1 MTDIKLKHVLLL
13 AAAIPLAVSAQTELT
28 YTEAKT
34 LYANKTKK
42 EVSIHDPS
50 VVYDQSS
57 GRYYIFGSHRG
68 CAYSTDMQNWT
79 SSSFTWQQGTNN
91 NAGND
96 VAFVTPAVTAVKK
109 GGATVALP
117 AFNAM
122 DWSKRSDASYDIN
135 GNMWA
140 PDVIWNPTMNKWCQY
155 LSINGDAWHSSI
167 ILLTADNITGPYL
180 YQGPVVTC
188 GFYDTSHSYKET
200 DLEIVLG
207 EQSTLPSRYNV
218 GTKWGERWPHTIDP
232 SVFFDE
238 EGKLWLCYGSWS
250 GGIWMLELD
259 EETGLRDYD
268 VEYPSVNG
276 SSNGVTSDPYFGKKI
291 AGGYYVSGEGPYIEH
306 IGNWYYLFVS
316 YGFFSPDG
324 GYEMRVFLSDKP
336 DGPYKDSKGKSA
348 IFTSYAMNYGKNGDT
363 RGGKLMGAY
372 NGWGFQTVGECAQ
385 GHNSAITTE
394 DGRAFLVCHTKFNDG
409 TAGHQVRVHQ
419 LFTNSDGWLVAS
431 PFRYNG
437 EMVTDA
443 DIASTQPFTAAELA
457 GTYKLLIHKYGMD
470 YANYEE
476 VTPVEITLSE
486 DGKITGGKTG
496 TWTITEGTGYISLVL
511 GGIKYNGVVTEEV
524 MDGKTVHTVSV
535 SASAPSTGTSV
546 WAYKMSPKYD
556 LAWQLNNQTEPLVNK
571 QNVMRDIDLYSMDLK
586 AGNVKMTWTSSNED
600 VISPY
605 GKYNPTGLQENTY
618 VDLSVRLETPGWYWE
633 KSYTVNAYS
642 EANALPTADWQSGMV
657 AYYGFND
664 DALADAF
671 DSSRKASLLKK
682 GTNKVPTLSDD
693 DPLRTGNYVH
703 LTFGANGNESYVAMP
718 NPLLGQDLANGAT
731 ISFWV
736 KRADNNSWDALFG
749 LTDGTARLY
758 MTGNTYIGYNA
769 GNAENNNWIDINHPN
784 DVASTNLGI
793 GTWNLVTLVFTKS
806 SVTMYVDSKKTN
818 FSKWNGVMDGK
829 TVTTATGFDYSLLL
843 DLLSS
848 SAEICLGKG
857 SFWGSPDAMFD
868 DFIVYNRALSISE
881 VMALGRMETRVF
893 DFYGWATGIDVVTT
907 SQPHDPASSVYYD
920 LQGRRLS
927 GRPARGLYI
936 KDHKI
941 FKVDK

>member
-13 AAAIPLAVSAQTELT
+13 AAAIPLAASAQTELT

-50 VVYDQSS
+50 VVYDQGS

-207 EQSTLPSRYNV
+207 EQSALPSRYNV

-232 SVFFDE
+232 NVFFDE

-324 GYEMRVFLSDKP
+324 GYEMRVFRSDKP

-385 GHNSAITTE
+385 GHNSAITTD

-409 TAGHQVRVHQ
+409 TAGHQVRAHQ

-443 DIASTQPFTAAELA
+443 DIASAQPFTAAELA

-476 VTPVEITLSE
+476 VTPIEITLSE

-664 DALADAF
+664 DDLADAF

-718 NPLLGQDLANGAT
+718 NPLLGQELANGAT

-736 KRADNNSWDALFG
+736 KRTDNNSWDALFG

-893 DFYGWATGIDVVTT
+893 DFYGWATGIEAVTT

>member
-13 AAAIPLAVSAQTELT
+13 AAAIPLAASAQTELT

-232 SVFFDE
+232 NVFFDE

-324 GYEMRVFLSDKP
+324 GYEMRVFRSDKP

-385 GHNSAITTE
+385 GHNSAITTD

-409 TAGHQVRVHQ
+409 TAGHQVRAHQ

-443 DIASTQPFTAAELA
+443 DIASAQPFTAAELA

-476 VTPVEITLSE
+476 VTPIEITLSE

-571 QNVMRDIDLYSMDLK
+571 QNVMRDIDLYGMDLK
-586 AGNVKMTWTSSNED
+586 ADNVKMTWTSSNED

-618 VDLSVRLETPGWYWE
+618 VDLSVRLETP
-633 KSYTVNAYS
+633 
-642 EANALPTADWQSGMV
+642 
-657 AYYGFND
+657 
-664 DALADAF
+664 
-671 DSSRKASLLKK
+671 
-682 GTNKVPTLSDD
+682 
-693 DPLRTGNYVH
+693 
-703 LTFGANGNESYVAMP
+703 
-718 NPLLGQDLANGAT
+718 
-731 ISFWV
+731 
-736 KRADNNSWDALFG
+736 
-749 LTDGTARLY
+749 
-758 MTGNTYIGYNA
+758 
-769 GNAENNNWIDINHPN
+769 
-784 DVASTNLGI
+784 
-793 GTWNLVTLVFTKS
+793 
-806 SVTMYVDSKKTN
+806 
-818 FSKWNGVMDGK
+818 
-829 TVTTATGFDYSLLL
+829 
-843 DLLSS
+843 
-848 SAEICLGKG
+848 
-857 SFWGSPDAMFD
+857 
-868 DFIVYNRALSISE
+868 
-881 VMALGRMETRVF
+881 
-893 DFYGWATGIDVVTT
+893 
-907 SQPHDPASSVYYD
+907 
-920 LQGRRLS
+920 
-927 GRPARGLYI
+927 
-936 KDHKI
+936 
-941 FKVDK
+941 

>member
-13 AAAIPLAVSAQTELT
+13 AAAIPLAASAQTELT

-34 LYANKTKK
+34 LYVNKTKK

-207 EQSTLPSRYNV
+207 EQSALPSRYNV

-232 SVFFDE
+232 NVFFDE

-324 GYEMRVFLSDKP
+324 GYEMRVFRSDKP

-372 NGWGFQTVGECAQ
+372 NGWGCQTVGECAQ
-385 GHNSAITTE
+385 GHNSAITTD

-409 TAGHQVRVHQ
+409 TAGHQVRAHQ

-476 VTPVEITLSE
+476 VTPIEITLSE

-571 QNVMRDIDLYSMDLK
+571 QNVMRDIDLYGMDLK

-605 GKYNPTGLQENTY
+605 GKYNPAGLQEDTY
-618 VDLSVRLETPGWYWE
+618 VDLSVRLETPGW
-633 KSYTVNAYS
+633 
-642 EANALPTADWQSGMV
+642 
-657 AYYGFND
+657 
-664 DALADAF
+664 
-671 DSSRKASLLKK
+671 
-682 GTNKVPTLSDD
+682 
-693 DPLRTGNYVH
+693 
-703 LTFGANGNESYVAMP
+703 
-718 NPLLGQDLANGAT
+718 
-731 ISFWV
+731 
-736 KRADNNSWDALFG
+736 
-749 LTDGTARLY
+749 
-758 MTGNTYIGYNA
+758 
-769 GNAENNNWIDINHPN
+769 
-784 DVASTNLGI
+784 
-793 GTWNLVTLVFTKS
+793 
-806 SVTMYVDSKKTN
+806 
-818 FSKWNGVMDGK
+818 
-829 TVTTATGFDYSLLL
+829 
-843 DLLSS
+843 
-848 SAEICLGKG
+848 
-857 SFWGSPDAMFD
+857 
-868 DFIVYNRALSISE
+868 
-881 VMALGRMETRVF
+881 
-893 DFYGWATGIDVVTT
+893 
-907 SQPHDPASSVYYD
+907 
-920 LQGRRLS
+920 
-927 GRPARGLYI
+927 
-936 KDHKI
+936 
-941 FKVDK
+941 

>member
-34 LYANKTKK
+34 LYVNKTKK

-50 VVYDQSS
+50 VVYDQGS

-79 SSSFTWQQGTNN
+79 SSSFTWQQGTNT

-122 DWSKRSDASYDIN
+122 DWSKRSDAGYDIN

-207 EQSTLPSRYNV
+207 EQSALPSRYNV

-232 SVFFDE
+232 NVFFDE

-324 GYEMRVFLSDKP
+324 GYEMRVFRSDKP

-385 GHNSAITTE
+385 GHNSAITTD

-409 TAGHQVRVHQ
+409 TAGHQVRAHQ

-443 DIASTQPFTAAELA
+443 DIASAQPFTAAELA

-476 VTPVEITLSE
+476 VTPIEITLS
-486 DGKITGGKTG
+486 
-496 TWTITEGTGYISLVL
+496 
-511 GGIKYNGVVTEEV
+511 
-524 MDGKTVHTVSV
+524 
-535 SASAPSTGTSV
+535 
-546 WAYKMSPKYD
+546 
-556 LAWQLNNQTEPLVNK
+556 
-571 QNVMRDIDLYSMDLK
+571 
-586 AGNVKMTWTSSNED
+586 
-600 VISPY
+600 
-605 GKYNPTGLQENTY
+605 
-618 VDLSVRLETPGWYWE
+618 
-633 KSYTVNAYS
+633 
-642 EANALPTADWQSGMV
+642 
-657 AYYGFND
+657 
-664 DALADAF
+664 
-671 DSSRKASLLKK
+671 
-682 GTNKVPTLSDD
+682 
-693 DPLRTGNYVH
+693 
-703 LTFGANGNESYVAMP
+703 
-718 NPLLGQDLANGAT
+718 
-731 ISFWV
+731 
-736 KRADNNSWDALFG
+736 
-749 LTDGTARLY
+749 
-758 MTGNTYIGYNA
+758 
-769 GNAENNNWIDINHPN
+769 
-784 DVASTNLGI
+784 
-793 GTWNLVTLVFTKS
+793 
-806 SVTMYVDSKKTN
+806 
-818 FSKWNGVMDGK
+818 
-829 TVTTATGFDYSLLL
+829 
-843 DLLSS
+843 
-848 SAEICLGKG
+848 
-857 SFWGSPDAMFD
+857 
-868 DFIVYNRALSISE
+868 
-881 VMALGRMETRVF
+881 
-893 DFYGWATGIDVVTT
+893 
-907 SQPHDPASSVYYD
+907 
-920 LQGRRLS
+920 
-927 GRPARGLYI
+927 
-936 KDHKI
+936 
-941 FKVDK
+941 

>member
-13 AAAIPLAVSAQTELT
+13 AAAIPLAASAQTELT

-50 VVYDQSS
+50 VVYDQGS

-207 EQSTLPSRYNV
+207 EQSALPSRYNV

-232 SVFFDE
+232 NVFFDE

-324 GYEMRVFLSDKP
+324 GYEMRVFRSDKP

-409 TAGHQVRVHQ
+409 TAGHQVRAHQ

-443 DIASTQPFTAAELA
+443 DIASAQPFTAAELA

-476 VTPVEITLSE
+476 VTPIEITLSE

-571 QNVMRDIDLYSMDLK
+571 QNVMRDIDLYGMDLK

-618 VDLSVRLETPGWYWE
+618 VDLSVRLEIG
-633 KSYTVNAYS
+633 
-642 EANALPTADWQSGMV
+642 
-657 AYYGFND
+657 
-664 DALADAF
+664 
-671 DSSRKASLLKK
+671 
-682 GTNKVPTLSDD
+682 
-693 DPLRTGNYVH
+693 
-703 LTFGANGNESYVAMP
+703 
-718 NPLLGQDLANGAT
+718 
-731 ISFWV
+731 
-736 KRADNNSWDALFG
+736 RA
-749 LTDGTARLY
+749 
-758 MTGNTYIGYNA
+758 
-769 GNAENNNWIDINHPN
+769 H
-784 DVASTNLGI
+784 V
-793 GTWNLVTLVFTKS
+793 
-806 SVTMYVDSKKTN
+806 
-818 FSKWNGVMDGK
+818 
-829 TVTTATGFDYSLLL
+829 
-843 DLLSS
+843 
-848 SAEICLGKG
+848 
-857 SFWGSPDAMFD
+857 
-868 DFIVYNRALSISE
+868 
-881 VMALGRMETRVF
+881 
-893 DFYGWATGIDVVTT
+893 
-907 SQPHDPASSVYYD
+907 
-920 LQGRRLS
+920 
-927 GRPARGLYI
+927 
-936 KDHKI
+936 
-941 FKVDK
+941 